1 MIKVRR
7 RTFNVLSC
15 CQPDEVFTC
24 SVDAI
29 KRRLNNDYDYDLI
42 LKCNSSR
49 EYCAMCVFVF
59 FCKGEFQI
67 EKFNVLFGSIFSLCA
82 TLIKASDNHNAS
94 DEKSPKYNAKTFRK
108 YNNNHFEHKRKKREE

>member
-1 MIKVRR
+1 MDLAINLEKYKKKENIANRMIKVRR
-7 RTFNVLSC
+7 RMFNVLSC

-49 EYCAMCVFVF
+49 EYYAMC
-59 FCKGEFQI
+59 
-67 EKFNVLFGSIFSLCA
+67 IFLQRG
-82 TLIKASDNHNAS
+82 IPN
-94 DEKSPKYNAKTFRK
+94 RK
-108 YNNNHFEHKRKKREE
+108 IQYFISYSFLSMRYTD